1 MKGKTHMT
9 GYDSPVGEDLSE
21 DAGDFTYTVS
31 RQTIASHDPRPCAVI
46 LRDGLAFGYIP
57 CDSEEE
63 FEWLRTRLS
72 GTRPRS

>member
-1 MKGKTHMT
+1 MTRT
-9 GYDSPVGEDLSE
+9 GYSSPEDDRAPE
-21 DAGDFTYTVS
+21 GRGDFVYSVS

-46 LRDGLAFGYIP
+46 LRDGISFGYIP

-63 FEWLRTRLS
+63 FEWLKDRLS

>member
-1 MKGKTHMT
+1 MSKT
-9 GYDSPVGEDLSE
+9 GYDSPDDDRAPEGS
-21 DAGDFTYTVS
+21 GDVRYAVS

-46 LRDGLAFGYIP
+46 MRDGLAFGYIP

-63 FEWLRTRLS
+63 YEWLKARLS